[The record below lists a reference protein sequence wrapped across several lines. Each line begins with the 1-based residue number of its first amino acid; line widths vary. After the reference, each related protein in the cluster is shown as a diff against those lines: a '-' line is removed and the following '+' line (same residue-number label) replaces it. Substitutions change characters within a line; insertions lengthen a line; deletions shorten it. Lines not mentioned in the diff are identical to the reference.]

1 VGSVDQETINRGDR
15 KVKSYRNGV
24 ALATLVGAL
33 ALAGAACGSSSKTTA
48 TPTTTT
54 PPVAQKAP
62 AATSTVT
69 SIEHLTGVGTTV
81 ELNASTMAAL
91 KSLGVK
97 VATTGTAKLSGSAVT
112 FPITSG
118 YVEIHSNHSFK
129 PGYIVGSV
137 EHYGSGL
144 TFSAGGKS
152 LSVSDFVVDPGN
164 SVLYA
169 SVGTTPD
176 VPLLT
181 LDGANVKVSMQ
192 GSDVVLNGTVAKL
205 TQTAASALDKTFG
218 TTAVKAGLPL
228 GVVHLV
234 ASGTA
239 TTYSGAATEVSRLTG
254 TSTSVALDPSTVK
267 ALTSLGVAFAPS
279 GTATFTKSTSEIH
292 FPITGGVAVIH
303 TDKATKP
310 GWIDGVLIHQGSG
323 FTLTKGKTTVSLSNF
338 VVDPGN
344 STLTGTVDGTE
355 MGVPLLSLNGSAV
368 KVSTVGSTVHLDGTV
383 ADLTATAA
391 AALNKA
397 FATTGFQAGIELG
410 VVHII
415 AS

>member
-1 VGSVDQETINRGDR
+1 
-15 KVKSYRNGV
+15 VKSYRNGMGV
-24 ALATLVGAL
+24 AALVGVL

-54 PPVAQKAP
+54 PAATPTSAP
-62 AATSTVT
+62 AAATTTDTVT
-69 SIEHLTGVGTTV
+69 AISHLTGVGTTV
-81 ELNASTMAAL
+81 TLNASTAAAL
-91 KSLGVK
+91 KSLGVSL
-97 VATTGTAKLSGSAVT
+97 ATTGTAKLVGSAVT

-118 YVEIHSNHSFK
+118 YVEIHSNKSFK
-129 PGYIVGSV
+129 PGFIIGSV

-144 TFSAGGKS
+144 TFSAKGKS

-169 SVGTTPD
+169 TVGTTPD

-181 LDGANVKVSMQ
+181 LDGAAVAVSMQ

-205 TQTAASALDKTFG
+205 TKTAASALDTTFG

-239 TTYSGAATEVSRLTG
+239 TTYTDKVTEVSRLDG
-254 TSTSVALDPSTVK
+254 TSTSVALAASTVK
-267 ALTSLGVAFAPS
+267 ALTSLGVTFAPY
-279 GTATFTKSTSEIH
+279 GTATFTKSDSEIH

-303 TDKATKP
+303 SDKAAKP
-310 GWIDGVLIHQGSG
+310 GYIDGVLIHQGSG
-323 FTLTKGKTTVSLSNF
+323 FTLTKGKVTVTLSDF

-355 MGVPLLSLNGSAV
+355 IGVPLLSLNGSAV
-368 KVSTVGSTVHLDGTV
+368 KITAVGSTVHLDGTV
-383 ADLTATAA
+383 ASLTAVAA

-397 FATTGFQAGIELG
+397 FGTTALTAGIPLG

>member
-1 VGSVDQETINRGDR
+1 VT
-15 KVKSYRNGV
+15 KYKNGLGAA
-24 ALATLVGAL
+24 ALIGAL
-33 ALAGAACGSSSKTTA
+33 ALAGAACGSSSKTTS
-48 TPTTTT
+48 TPTVTT
-54 PPVAQKAP
+54 AP
-62 AATSTVT
+62 AVTPAVASDTVT
-69 SIEHLTGVGTTV
+69 AIPHLSGVGTTV
-81 ELNASTMAAL
+81 ALNASTMAAL

-97 VATTGTAKLSGSAVT
+97 VATTGTAKLVGSSVT

-152 LSVSDFVVDPGN
+152 LAVSDFVVDPGN
-164 SVLYA
+164 SMLYA
-169 SVGTTPD
+169 SVGVTPD
-176 VPLLT
+176 VPLLS
-181 LDGANVKVSMQ
+181 LDGAAVKVTMQ

-228 GVVHLV
+228 GTVHLV

-239 TTYSGAATEVSRLTG
+239 NTYTGAATEVSRLTG
-254 TSTSVALDPSTVK
+254 TSTSVTLDPATVA
-267 ALTSLGVAFAPS
+267 ALTSLKVKLAPQ
-279 GTATFTKSTSEIH
+279 GTATVSGGEIH
-292 FPITGGVAVIH
+292 FPITGGMAVIH
-303 TDKATKP
+303 KDMSYKP
-310 GWIDGVLIHQGSG
+310 GYIAGVLIHQGSG
-323 FTLTKGKTTVSLSNF
+323 FTLTAGKTTVTLSDF

-344 STLTGTVDGTE
+344 STLTGTVNGTE
-355 MGVPLLSLNGSAV
+355 IGVPLLALNGSGV
-368 KVSTVGSTVHLDGTV
+368 KITSVGSTVHLDGTV
-383 ADLTATAA
+383 ASLTATAA
-391 AALNKA
+391 AALDKA
-397 FATTGFQAGIELG
+397 FGTTALKAGIELG